1 MLPED
6 TTWIPSAMLAPS
18 LRRMIEPLPYSFSM
32 VATARSIALL
42 LFLGSSMT
50 ILGLGRARLGR
61 LARES
66 LTGNPFSFQ
75 PLSMGTLVAIA
86 LVATAATAATG
97 CDSPSSLGGRPGSG
111 TNFPPGLAP
120 PSGGGT
126 GDAPALAKLLG
137 LDAGEFETLDPP
149 APPGDLKADIDRF
162 TTVDACT
169 LERARLDPLLGDAL
183 EAIGY
188 DTFLRDACRVIEAA
202 KTNDAKRCSAID
214 ASSLEARCRATVAE
228 VAGTPDACPWETA
241 SRPARG
247 REPRCLA
254 VASRDAR
261 LCDAVADP
269 LDRATCEAT
278 LEPGDRSCAKLPGRA
293 AQARCSRDADRW
305 HGVLASGREGER
317 GAADGRDPP
326 QGALVVSGK
335 LHLELASPLP
345 GSLHDHPDPAA
356 AIDVDLAPDLAR
368 GITLLQQ
375 RDGTRLVLGPLTEA
389 GLDFI
394 APSPHVR
401 ASLALELFVV
411 PGPVSGARAAAPI
424 ARIERAELVVPGR
437 SPLSTPGAQSTLTA
451 KVDKL
456 DVARASPVAVVV
468 DGDISAAGS
477 SWRVHAEIATFV
489 RDVIRATDVYGG
501 LAGSAGLPRASLD
514 GGAR

>member
-1 MLPED
+1 M
-6 TTWIPSAMLAPS
+6 
-18 LRRMIEPLPYSFSM
+18 R
-32 VATARSIALL
+32 
-42 LFLGSSMT
+42 
-50 ILGLGRARLGR
+50 
-61 LARES
+61 
-66 LTGNPFSFQ
+66 
-75 PLSMGTLVAIA
+75 TLVAIA
-86 LVATAATAATG
+86 LLATG
-97 CDSPSSLGGRPGSG
+97 CDSPSSLSGRLGSG
-111 TNFPPGLAP
+111 PNLPPGLAP
-120 PSGGGT
+120 GSGT
-126 GDAPALAKLLG
+126 APGDAPGIAKLLG

-162 TTVDACT
+162 TTVEACT

-202 KTNDAKRCSAID
+202 KANDAKKCSAID

-228 VAGTPDACPWETA
+228 VAGTPDTCPWETP

-261 LCDAVADP
+261 LCAAVADP

-278 LEPGDRSCAKLPGRA
+278 LEPGDRSCAKLQGRA

-305 HGVLASGREGER
+305 HGVLASDREEGKR
-317 GAADGRDPP
+317 SGADGRDPP
-326 QGALVVSGK
+326 HDALVVSGK
-335 LHLELASPLP
+335 LHVESASPSP
-345 GSLHDHPDPAA
+345 GSLRDHPDPAA

-375 RDGTRLVLGPLTEA
+375 RDGTRIVLGPLTEA

-401 ASLALELFVV
+401 ASLALELFAVA
-411 PGPVSGARAAAPI
+411 GPRGAGPI
-424 ARIERAELVVPGR
+424 VQIQRVELVVPGR
-437 SPLSTPGAQSTLTA
+437 PPLSTPGAQSTLTA
-451 KVDKL
+451 KLDKL

-489 RDVIRATDVYGG
+489 RDVVRAADVYGS
-501 LAGSAGLPRASLD
+501 LAGSAALPRPSLD

>member
-1 MLPED
+1 
-6 TTWIPSAMLAPS
+6 
-18 LRRMIEPLPYSFSM
+18 
-32 VATARSIALL
+32 
-42 LFLGSSMT
+42 
-50 ILGLGRARLGR
+50 
-61 LARES
+61 
-66 LTGNPFSFQ
+66 
-75 PLSMGTLVAIA
+75 MGTLVAIA
-86 LVATAATAATG
+86 LLATAGAG
-97 CDSPSSLGGRPGSG
+97 CDSPSSLSGRPGSWA
-111 TNFPPGLAP
+111 NLPPGPASGPAP
-120 PSGGGT
+120 

-162 TTVDACT
+162 TTVEACT

-202 KTNDAKRCSAID
+202 KANDAKRCSAID

-278 LEPGDRSCAKLPGRA
+278 LEPGDRSCAKLSGRA

-305 HGVLASGREGER
+305 HGVLASDREDQR
-317 GAADGRDPP
+317 GGPDGRDRPHD
-326 QGALVVSGK
+326 ALVVSGK
-335 LHLELASPLP
+335 LHVERASPPP
-345 GSLHDHPDPAA
+345 GSLRDPPDPAV

-375 RDGTRLVLGPLTEA
+375 RDGTRLVLGPLTES

-401 ASLALELFVV
+401 ASLALELFAV
-411 PGPVSGARAAAPI
+411 PGPHGAGRI

-437 SPLSTPGAQSTLTA
+437 PAVSTPGAQSTLTA
-451 KVDKL
+451 KIDKL
-456 DVARASPVAVVV
+456 DVARASPVAIVV

-489 RDVIRATDVYGG
+489 RDVVRAADVYGG